1 MKTLSKI
8 AILSFLTVFVMSCS
22 SGYKAYKRGDYY
34 KACMDA
40 VDKLRTSPGSD
51 KAQYVLQKT
60 YPLAQ
65 QTALREI
72 DNALLRNDQN
82 NYETVVYQY
91 ERLNEL
97 ANNIYACPKAN
108 QLIPSPKQYPA
119 ELADA
124 KQKAAD
130 QVYNMATKALNSGTL
145 EQARLAYQYF
155 QKANNYVYGYK
166 NALNMIEEA
175 RFEST
180 MRVVVE
186 KPRTSISYQ
195 LSADFFSENLM
206 TEISQHFANRFVRFY
221 NASELSNNN
230 TIRPHQYLV
239 LNFEDFS
246 IGNTSD
252 TKNTVELTRDSVFMG
267 TATVDGKK
275 VNVYNTIKAKYSTY
289 RREILSRGILS
300 VRIYDNNNVLIQQR
314 NFSGQYVWYTTW
326 ASFNGD
332 ERALTTEQR
341 KLCDVSPQIPPS
353 HQQMFVEFTKPI
365 YSQAYTYLRT
375 FYNKY

>member
-1 MKTLSKI
+1 MKTFSKI
-8 AILSFLTVFVMSCS
+8 AILSLLTIFVMSCS
-22 SGYKAYKRGDYY
+22 SGYKAYKQGDYY
-34 KACMDA
+34 KACIDA

-72 DNALLRNDQN
+72 ENALLRNDQN
-82 NYETVVYQY
+82 NYETVVFQY

-119 ELADA
+119 ELSDA
-124 KQKAAD
+124 RQKAAD
-130 QVYNMATKALNSGTL
+130 QIYNMATKALNAGSL

-166 NALNMIEEA
+166 DALNMIEEA
-175 RFEST
+175 RFQST
-180 MRVVVE
+180 MRVAVE
-186 KPRTSISYQ
+186 KPRTSMSYQ

-206 TEISQHFANRFVRFY
+206 AEISRYFENRFVRFY
-221 NASELSNNN
+221 NAYEVSGNSS
-230 TIRPHQYLV
+230 IRPHQYVV

-246 IGNTSD
+246 IGNVSD
-252 TKNTVELTRDSVFMG
+252 TKNTVDLKRDSVLIG
-267 TATVDGKK
+267 TGTVDGKK
-275 VNVYNTIKAKYSTY
+275 VNVYNTVTAKYSTY
-289 RREILSRGILS
+289 KREILSRGILS
-300 VRIYDNNNVLIQQR
+300 VRIYDSNNTLIQQR
-314 NFSGQYVWYTTW
+314 NFAGQYIWNTSW

-332 ERALTTEQR
+332 ERALTSEQKR
-341 KLCDVSPQIPPS
+341 LCNINPQIPPS
-353 HQQMFVEFTKPI
+353 HQDMFVEFTKPI

>member
-1 MKTLSKI
+1 MKTLYKI
-8 AILSFLTVFVMSCS
+8 AFLSLLISFTTACS
-22 SGYKAYKRGDYY
+22 SGYKAYKKGDYY

-40 VDKLRTSPGSD
+40 VDKLRSNPRSD

-72 DNALLRNDQN
+72 ENALLRNDQN
-82 NYETVVYQY
+82 NYETVVYHYQ
-91 ERLNEL
+91 RLNEL
-97 ANNIYACPKAN
+97 ADNIYACPKAN
-108 QLIPSPKQYPA
+108 QLIPNPKQYPA

-124 KQKAAD
+124 KQKAAG
-130 QVYNMATKALNSGTL
+130 QIYELATKALNAGTL
-145 EQARLAYQYF
+145 EQARMAYQYF
-155 QKANNYVYGYK
+155 QKANSYVYGYK
-166 NALNMIEEA
+166 DALNMIEEA
-175 RFEST
+175 RFQAT

-195 LSADFFSENLM
+195 LSADFFSENLI

-221 NASELSNNN
+221 NAYEFSNNAS
-230 TIRPHQYLV
+230 IRPHQYLV

-252 TKNTVELTRDSVFMG
+252 TKNTVELKRDSVLVG

-275 VNVYNTIKAKYSTY
+275 VNVYNTVKAKYTTF

-314 NFSGQYVWYTTW
+314 NFSGQFVWFTSW
-326 ASFNGD
+326 SSFNGD
-332 ERALTTEQR
+332 ERALTSEQK
-341 KLCDVSPQIPPS
+341 KLCDINPQIPPS

-365 YSQAYTYLRT
+365 YTQAYSYIRSY
-375 FYNKY
+375 YNKY

>member
-1 MKTLSKI
+1 MKTFSKI
-8 AILSFLTVFVMSCS
+8 AILSLLTVFVMSCS
-22 SGYKAYKRGDYY
+22 SGYKAYKQGDYY
-34 KACMDA
+34 KACIDA

-119 ELADA
+119 ELSDA
-124 KQKAAD
+124 KQKAAAQIYD
-130 QVYNMATKALNSGTL
+130 MATRALNVGTL

-155 QKANNYVYGYK
+155 QKANSYVYGYK
-166 NALNMIEEA
+166 DALNMIEEA
-175 RFEST
+175 RFQST
-180 MRVVVE
+180 MRVAVE
-186 KPRTSISYQ
+186 KPRTSMSYQ

-206 TEISQHFANRFVRFY
+206 AEISHYFENRFVRFY
-221 NASELSNNN
+221 NAYEVTNNSS
-230 TIRPHQYLV
+230 IRPHQYVV

-246 IGNTSD
+246 IGNVSD
-252 TKNTVELTRDSVFMG
+252 TKNTVDLKRDSVLIG
-267 TATVDGKK
+267 TGTVDGKK
-275 VNVYNTIKAKYSTY
+275 VNVYNTVTAKYSTY
-289 RREILSRGILS
+289 KREILSRGILS
-300 VRIYDNNNVLIQQR
+300 VRIYDSNNTLIQQR
-314 NFSGQYVWYTTW
+314 NFSGQYVWNTSW

-332 ERALTTEQR
+332 ERALTSEQK
-341 KLCDVSPQIPPS
+341 KLCNVNPQIPPS
-353 HQQMFVEFTKPI
+353 HQDMFVEFTTRI
-365 YSQAYTYLRT
+365 
-375 FYNKY
+375 

>member
-1 MKTLSKI
+1 MKTFSKI
-8 AILSFLTVFVMSCS
+8 VILSLLTVFVISCS

-34 KACMDA
+34 KACIDA

-72 DNALLRNDQN
+72 ENALLRNDQN
-82 NYETVVYQY
+82 NYETVVFQY

-119 ELADA
+119 ELSDA
-124 KQKAAD
+124 RQKAAD
-130 QVYNMATKALNSGTL
+130 QIYNMATKALNAGTL
-145 EQARLAYQYF
+145 EQARLSYQYF

-166 NALNMIEEA
+166 DALNMIEEA
-175 RFEST
+175 RFQST
-180 MRVVVE
+180 MRIAVE
-186 KPRTSISYQ
+186 KPRTSMSYQ

-206 TEISQHFANRFVRFY
+206 AEISRYFENRFVRFY
-221 NASELSNNN
+221 NAYEATNN
-230 TIRPHQYLV
+230 TSIRPHQYVV

-246 IGNTSD
+246 IGNVSD
-252 TKNTVELTRDSVFMG
+252 TKNTVDLKRDSVLIG
-267 TATVDGKK
+267 TGTVDGKK
-275 VNVYNTIKAKYSTY
+275 VNVYNTVTAKYSTY
-289 RREILSRGILS
+289 KREILSRGILS
-300 VRIYDNNNVLIQQR
+300 VRIYDSKNTLIQQR
-314 NFSGQYVWYTTW
+314 NFAGQYTWYTSW

-332 ERALTTEQR
+332 ERALTSEQK
-341 KLCDVSPQIPPS
+341 KLCNVSPQIPPS
-353 HQQMFVEFTKPI
+353 HQDMFVEFTKPI

>member
-8 AILSFLTVFVMSCS
+8 AILSFLTIFVMSCS
-22 SGYKAYKRGDYY
+22 SGYKAYKHGDYY

-40 VDKLRTSPGSD
+40 VDKLRTSPRSD

-72 DNALLRNDQN
+72 ENALLRNDQN
-82 NYETVVYQY
+82 NYETVVYHY

-97 ANNIYACPKAN
+97 ADNIYACPKAN
-108 QLIPSPKQYPA
+108 QLIPNPKQYPA

-124 KQKAAD
+124 KQKAAA
-130 QVYNMATKALNSGTL
+130 QIYELATKALNAGSL

-166 NALNMIEEA
+166 DALNMIEEA
-175 RFEST
+175 RFQAT

-186 KPRTSISYQ
+186 KPRTSMSYQ

-206 TEISQHFANRFVRFY
+206 TEISQYFANRFVRFY
-221 NASELSNNN
+221 NAYELSNNN
-230 TIRPHQYLV
+230 SIRPHQYLV

-267 TATVDGKK
+267 TATVNGKK
-275 VNVYNTIKAKYSTY
+275 VNVYNTVKAKYSTY

-314 NFSGQYVWYTTW
+314 NFAGQYVWYTTW

-365 YSQAYTYLRT
+365 YSQAYSYIRSY
-375 FYNKY
+375 YNKY